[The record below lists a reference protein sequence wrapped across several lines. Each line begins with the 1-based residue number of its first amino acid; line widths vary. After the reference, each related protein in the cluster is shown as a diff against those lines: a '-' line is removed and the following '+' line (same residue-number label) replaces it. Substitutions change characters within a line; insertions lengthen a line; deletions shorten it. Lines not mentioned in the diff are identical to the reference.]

1 MPLTPSEQ
9 TILDLRDSGMSV
21 AAIAD
26 RLGRSFKAV
35 DRVVTYYTDGIVED
49 RRIRRAME
57 RGSRELLARLRA
69 ELGAGR

>member
-26 RLGRSFKAV
+26 HLGRSFKAV

-57 RGSRELLARLRA
+57 RGSRELLARLRT